1 MERIKFEKEQDKM
14 NIEQVLKEKG
24 YLMTL
29 PFGTSMLPFIR
40 PQRDIIVVRCYE
52 GEAECRDVILYR
64 RNGGKLVLHRI
75 LKVDADGYVLCGD
88 NQYKKEYGIKKE
100 QVLGV
105 LDGVYRDEK
114 YIDCKKSR
122 GYKVYVKFW
131 CSSLFTRRIILK
143 VKWTFIRGG
152 SYLIRR
158 ICRKVR

>member
-40 PQRDIIVVRCYE
+40 PQRDIIVVRHYE

-75 LKVDADGYVLCGD
+75 LKVDVDGYVLCGD
-88 NQYKKEYGIKKE
+88 NQYKKNMGLK
-100 QVLGV
+100 
-105 LDGVYRDEK
+105 R
-114 YIDCKKSR
+114 SR
-122 GYKVYVKFW
+122 Y
-131 CSSLFTRRIILK
+131 
-143 VKWTFIRGG
+143 
-152 SYLIRR
+152 
-158 ICRKVR
+158 

>member
-88 NQYKKEYGIKKE
+88 NQYKKEYGIKK
-100 QVLGV
+100 GA
-105 LDGVYRDEK
+105 GIRS
-114 YIDCKKSR
+114 IGR
-122 GYKVYVKFW
+122 
-131 CSSLFTRRIILK
+131 SLQR
-143 VKWTFIRGG
+143 
-152 SYLIRR
+152 
-158 ICRKVR
+158 